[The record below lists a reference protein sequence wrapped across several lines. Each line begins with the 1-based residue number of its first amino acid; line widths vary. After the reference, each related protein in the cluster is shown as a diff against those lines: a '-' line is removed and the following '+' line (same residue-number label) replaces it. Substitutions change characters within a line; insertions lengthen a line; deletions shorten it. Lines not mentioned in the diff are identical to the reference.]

1 MKKNII
7 ILLAMVLLIGNS
19 CKKDFLSVN
28 EKNPNNASTV
38 SAKLVLPAALTASAA
53 ILNNPDNYNFVY
65 LWYGQWSIS
74 GGYSQPND
82 LTQYNIRNT
91 SYEGNWTS
99 FYINGE
105 NYTYIEKN
113 STDPKQVYFLSIA
126 KIMKAWIFH
135 NLVDAYGN
143 VPYTE
148 AFQAPDILKPK
159 YDDQKAIY
167 EDLVVKLD
175 EAITAIKAAPADA
188 ENPGSND
195 VMFAGNMNLWVKF
208 ANTLKLRILMHQSDM
223 TGRAS
228 YITERIATTVSE
240 GFLGAG
246 ESAAVNPGYSQST
259 GKMNPF
265 YANFYAADG
274 TTVADG
280 VGYTVAGLDGVNFY
294 LNNNDARLGQFYAT
308 LADGVS
314 YGGNYFGNLVSLLL
328 PPPQTSQFG
337 AGMLGTFDRSA
348 LMISD
353 FESLFLQAEA
363 AQKGFISGS
372 AKELYDAAVK
382 QSFAYF
388 GIDGATADLYVAQ
401 ENQSVN
407 FDLAADKLQLIM
419 TQKWAALNGNS
430 PMEIWTDYRRS
441 GFPNFLTFAQDP
453 NRKNDTPPVR
463 LLYPQRELNLNG
475 DQVAAVGTINLFTSK
490 IFWQSR

>member
-208 ANTLKLRILMHQSDM
+208 ANTLKLRNNCFRRIPRCRRKRCRKSRIQSIN
-223 TGRAS
+223 RQNES
-228 YITERIATTVSE
+228 
-240 GFLGAG
+240 FLC
-246 ESAAVNPGYSQST
+246 
-259 GKMNPF
+259 
-265 YANFYAADG
+265 
-274 TTVADG
+274 
-280 VGYTVAGLDGVNFY
+280 
-294 LNNNDARLGQFYAT
+294 
-308 LADGVS
+308 
-314 YGGNYFGNLVSLLL
+314 
-328 PPPQTSQFG
+328 
-337 AGMLGTFDRSA
+337 
-348 LMISD
+348 
-353 FESLFLQAEA
+353 
-363 AQKGFISGS
+363 
-372 AKELYDAAVK
+372 
-382 QSFAYF
+382 
-388 GIDGATADLYVAQ
+388 
-401 ENQSVN
+401 
-407 FDLAADKLQLIM
+407 
-419 TQKWAALNGNS
+419 
-430 PMEIWTDYRRS
+430 
-441 GFPNFLTFAQDP
+441 
-453 NRKNDTPPVR
+453 
-463 LLYPQRELNLNG
+463 
-475 DQVAAVGTINLFTSK
+475 
-490 IFWQSR
+490 